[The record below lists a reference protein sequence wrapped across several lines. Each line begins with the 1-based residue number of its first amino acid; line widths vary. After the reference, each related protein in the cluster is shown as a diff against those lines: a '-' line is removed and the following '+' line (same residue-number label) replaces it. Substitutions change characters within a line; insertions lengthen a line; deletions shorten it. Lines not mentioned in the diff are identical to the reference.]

1 MPDIKREIVPLAEWP
16 EALKTGEPC
25 VITEEP
31 ACTLLRVVLRPNGQ
45 ITCDGD
51 EFVATAT
58 EADHERLAVAF
69 VELLGD
75 LDIEPRVL
83 HVFAGNETP
92 VTLFAFIQ
100 ADEPRVRVAD
110 CHIGNEEYGRWLHDS
125 EMVEVCAALALPRVS
140 VWYRGPWSPDLIEVA
155 VGGVVVR
162 PALERVD
169 PERGRVA
176 VRVPLVSKEAV

>member
-25 VITEEP
+25 VVTEEP

-51 EFVATAT
+51 EF
-58 EADHERLAVAF
+58 ADHER
-69 VELLGD
+69 

-83 HVFAGNETP
+83 HVFAGNEAP

-100 ADEPRVRVAD
+100 AAEPRVRVAD

-162 PALERVD
+162 PAPERVD